1 MNDALLESPLI
12 EFHRAAGCEVV
23 PYFGVTLP
31 AQFSDPLSEHRTAR
45 QAVALIDTN
54 FRSVFSLSGPD
65 RVRYLNAVLTSN
77 VRDLA
82 PGQGTVGLLLNAQ
95 GHILAELETLA
106 CEDRILTLGHMQVRD
121 KTEEILEKFIIMD
134 DVTLTDE
141 TAEYGT
147 VSTGTT
153 GHAESIQITFDP
165 ALVSYADILQIFFS
179 VAHDPTELNR
189 QGPDTGTQYR
199 SEIFFADETQQKTA
213 LAYIAQLDQSHVF
226 GHRIVTRVDPLKGFY
241 PAEGYHQ
248 DFLVRNPRYPY
259 IVYND
264 LPKIANLKREL
275 PQFYVDQPTLVAA
288 AK

>member
-1 MNDALLESPLI
+1 MRSFKLSVLAASIALGVQLWALSADSQSRGGSA
-12 EFHRAAGCEVV
+12 RAAEAPTTVSASG
-23 PYFGVTLP
+23 
-31 AQFSDPLSEHRTAR
+31 SD
-45 QAVALIDTN
+45 
-54 FRSVFSLSGPD
+54 SLQT
-65 RVRYLNAVLTSN
+65 AVLAGGCFWGTQGVFEHVKG
-77 VRDLA
+77 VRQVLA
-82 PGQGTVGLLLNAQ
+82 GYAGG
-95 GHILAELETLA
+95 
-106 CEDRILTLGHMQVRD
+106 
-121 KTEEILEKFIIMD
+121 EKS
-134 DVTLTDE
+134 

-165 ALVSYADILQIFFS
+165 AVVSYADILQIFFS

-199 SEIFFADETQQKTA
+199 SEIFFADQTQQKTA
-213 LAYIAQLDQSHVF
+213 LAYIAQLDQAHVF
-226 GHRIVTRVDPLKGFY
+226 GHPIVTRVDPLKGFY

-275 PQFYVDQPTLVAA
+275 PQFYVDQPALLAA